1 MREQPTP
8 PGDNECCES
17 GCCPCVWDTYY
28 DEMNQWRQEKAAQE
42 AAEKE
47 AAEKKT
53 D

>member
-47 AAEKKT
+47 TAEKKT